1 MLAAQR
7 LLFGLKRLLLKPA
20 LSLPVVISLGCTLAA
35 VLTMLTI
42 FHALLIRPLPNI
54 SNPQQLSLHNLV
66 LQMGSV
72 QVNMFTKPLFA
83 HFRNYMQSYGDWA
96 YLEVYHQQPVEIAQQ
111 QHQLTQLQASAG
123 SAEIL
128 GLRLLLGD
136 SAGGDSAQLAGA
148 TDSVWI
154 SETTWQQLYHRDPA
168 IVGKAL
174 HYQDKAYKIAGVYQD
189 LLAFPT
195 KAPLQRLQFWQ
206 FLAEAQLRNATAD
219 AFGAASELVLRG
231 SQRPDQTAINAWLE
245 QAKADFAVLQNT
257 GAGSIQTTQRDYRL
271 AVLGDS
277 VELIWLLLAV
287 TMALLLI
294 AALNLTN
301 LMLAHYQSRQ
311 QEFAVQ
317 LLTGC
322 SVPRLKVLVAL
333 ENLPM
338 IAAALL
344 LGLLGCMWLIRS
356 LPLWANNSL
365 PLLNT
370 IGLNASIVA
379 VFVLLGLLLLVLFS
393 APLPLPKNLAMA
405 LSGSGK
411 GQAKQLRPVLVNSLF
426 LLQLVLSTAIICGS
440 ALLAYQSYLKIYGDL
455 GFERVNSYLLSLSPR
470 NNAPHKDAK
479 EDNLATADQRAS
491 YQHYQTRNQLLADL
505 ISKQWPQAVISY
517 SQHQPISS
525 HVVFGKFTEP
535 ASNTAITSMLASVD
549 NQYFAMFDIA
559 LLHGSLFSDQ
569 SADGQIIVDLNIA
582 QLLSPAD
589 PAQAIGKRLDD
600 RSIVGV
606 VESIRSGIKL
616 PTSYIVGKALATEP
630 QRLLVLL
637 PDGQTLT
644 EPALQTALGELASEY
659 PQQLII
665 GLQQEFQQQTRDR
678 RMHLYLI
685 LAVSMTSLLLAVLGI
700 TGISQ
705 QQSRQQRY
713 ELAVRL
719 ATGAS
724 QQQLLWFSAKRS
736 GLWLLLGLMIGAGLT
751 WWILQYLSGYF
762 SIIHTFHWQHLLA
775 LQLIFLAVAVSALLL
790 PGWQVIRRDPMQSL
804 RQP

>member
-1 MLAAQR
+1 MLATQR
-7 LLFGLKRLLLKPA
+7 LLFGLKRLLLKPE
-20 LSLPVVISLGCTLAA
+20 LSLPVVLSLGCTLAA
-35 VLTMLTI
+35 VLTVLTI
-42 FHALLIRPLPNI
+42 FHALIIRPLPHI
-54 SNPQQLSLHNLV
+54 SNPEQLSLHNLQ
-66 LQMGSV
+66 LQMGPV
-72 QVNMFTKPLFA
+72 QVNAFTRPIFA
-83 HFRNYMQSYGDWA
+83 HFRQYMQSYGDWA
-96 YLEVYHQQPVEIAQQ
+96 YLEVSNQQPVEVAQQ
-111 QHQLTQLQASAG
+111 QHQLTHMQASAG

-128 GLRLLLGD
+128 GLRLLR
-136 SAGGDSAQLAGA
+136 GDSAQQADG

-154 SETTWQQLYHRDPA
+154 SETTWHQLYQGDLA

-174 HYQDKAYKIAGVYQD
+174 NYQGKAYKIAGVYQD

-195 KAPLQRLQFWQ
+195 TSPLQNLQFWQ
-206 FLAEAQLRNATAD
+206 FLDETQLRNATTD
-219 AFGAASELVLRG
+219 AIGAASELVLRG
-231 SQRPDQTAINAWLE
+231 DQRPDRAAINAWLE
-245 QAKADFAVLQNT
+245 QAKADFPMLQST
-257 GAGSIQTTQRDYRL
+257 GPGSIETTQRDYRL

-294 AALNLTN
+294 AAMNLTN

-322 SVPRLKVLVAL
+322 SVARLKALVAL

-338 IAAALL
+338 IAASLL
-344 LGLLGCMWLIRS
+344 IGVMGCMWLLRS
-356 LPLWANNSL
+356 LPLWASNSL

-370 IGLNASIVA
+370 IGLHANIFA

-411 GQAKQLRPVLVNSLF
+411 GQVKQLRPVLVNSLF
-426 LLQLVLSTAIICGS
+426 LLQLMLSTTIICAS

-470 NNAPHKDAK
+470 DNAANKDAK
-479 EDNLATADQRAS
+479 ADNLTAAEQNAS
-491 YQHYQTRNQLLADL
+491 YQHYQTRNKLLAEL

-517 SQHQPISS
+517 SQHQPISYM
-525 HVVFGKFTEP
+525 VTFAKLTEP
-535 ASNTAITSMLASVD
+535 ASDTSITSMQASVD
-549 NQYFAMFDIA
+549 NQYFAMFGIE

-569 SADGQIIVDLNIA
+569 TANDQIIVDLEIA
-582 QLLSPAD
+582 HLLSAAD
-589 PAQAIGKRLDD
+589 PAQAIGKRLND
-600 RSIVGV
+600 RTVIGV
-606 VESIRSGIKL
+606 VESIRGGIKL
-616 PTSYIVGKALATEP
+616 PTSYIVSKAAATEP

-644 EPALQTALGELASEY
+644 ESALQTALGELATEY
-659 PQQLII
+659 PQQRII
-665 GLQQEFQQQTRDR
+665 GLQQAFQQQTQDR

-685 LAVSMTSLLLAVLGI
+685 LTVSMTSLLLAVLGI

-736 GLWLLLGLMIGAGLT
+736 GLWLLLGLMTGAGLT
-751 WWILQYLSGYF
+751 WLILQYLSGYF
-762 SIIHTFHWQHLLA
+762 SIIHTFRWQHLLV
-775 LQLIFLAVAVSALLL
+775 LQLLFMAVALSALLL